1 MTGHASE
8 LEHLVRG
15 ANRIG
20 ALEAGVHEVLFHLG
34 AFFAAMPDEAEAC
47 AGIAAHVQ
55 RYWAPA
61 LRQQMRAHLERGGEG
76 LDPLVLRALQAL
88 RG

>member
-1 MTGHASE
+1 MSGADSE
-8 LEHLVRG
+8 LAHLVRG

-20 ALEAGVHEVLFHLG
+20 A
-34 AFFAAMPDEAEAC
+34 FFAAMPDESEAS

-61 LRQQMRAHLERGGEG
+61 LRQQIRAHVERGGAG

>member
-1 MTGHASE
+1 MSSTGGE
-8 LEHLVRG
+8 LAHLVRG
-15 ANRIG
+15 ANRI
-20 ALEAGVHEVLFHLG
+20 G

>member
-1 MTGHASE
+1 MSGASGE
-8 LEHLVRG
+8 LAHLVRG

-20 ALEAGVHEVLFHLG
+20 A
-34 AFFAAMPDEAEAC
+34 FFAAMPDAAEAR

-61 LRQQMRAHLERGGEG
+61 LREQLLAHLAQGGEG
-76 LDPLVLRALQAL
+76 LDPLVLEALQSL
-88 RG
+88 RR